1 MTMAAQRLKSFSFPG
16 YSFNDQESAVTFAG
30 AVIVEKAIPALVAA
44 QTGTLTTRTNT
55 TDGVCT
61 ISTGHG
67 IVTGKVDLY
76 FAAGVRYGVDAV
88 VATNEVTISGGAGD
102 NLPTEDDPV
111 TVVIPTVIEVNFD
124 GDTLEIIGLFYRN
137 SGDATAQADAAAHLS
152 LIDAGDAIIKEV
164 DLVHETETGGC
175 NNVWNIE
182 AGETNVFTGNRITDG
197 TASHDSTSAGTVYIL
212 AGITA

>member
-1 MTMAAQRLKSFSFPG
+1 MTMAAQRLKSFSFSG
-16 YSFNDQESAVTFAG
+16 YSFGDQEAAVTFEG

-44 QTGTLTTRTNT
+44 QTGTLTTRTNN

-61 ISTGHG
+61 LDTGHG
-67 IVTGKVDLY
+67 IVTGKVDVY
-76 FAAGVRYGVDAV
+76 WATGVRYGVDAV
-88 VATNEVTISGGAGD
+88 RDVNAITISGGAGD

-137 SGDATAQADAAAHLS
+137 PSDTGAKAHLS
-152 LIDAGDAIIKEV
+152 LIDAGDAIIREQ
-164 DLVHETETGGC
+164 DLVHETATGGC
-175 NNVWNIE
+175 NNIWNIE

-197 TASHDSTSAGTVYIL
+197 TASHDSTSAGTVFIL
-212 AGITA
+212 AGITS